1 MMRGLYKIV
10 GLIWKLISIFTT
22 VYYNH
27 KSSKREKQVETI
39 EDDKLSEEERLRAL
53 RDLSK

>member
-10 GLIWKLISIFTT
+10 ELILKLISICTT

-27 KSSKREKQVETI
+27 KSAKREKQIETI
-39 EDDKLSEEERLRAL
+39 KDDKLSEEERLRAL